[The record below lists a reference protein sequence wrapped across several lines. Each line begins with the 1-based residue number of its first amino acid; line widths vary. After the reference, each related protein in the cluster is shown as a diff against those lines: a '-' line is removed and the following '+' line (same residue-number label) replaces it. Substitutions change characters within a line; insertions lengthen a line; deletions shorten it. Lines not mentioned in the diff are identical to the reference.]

1 MKNAKINMTYYFTD
15 DEVKRTTTIT
25 LKENI
30 DEKKQIEEFINGYR
44 NSFKYL
50 NSDFIN
56 LIVHSVVIEYVKK
69 EILDVE
75 KLDI

>member
-1 MKNAKINMTYYFTD
+1 MKNAKINMTFYFTD
-15 DEVKRTTTIT
+15 DEVKSTKTIT